1 MIISGEAGRTMII
14 SNILQKY
21 LSAIWNMD
29 SCLALPIPAQCA
41 VLLTTC
47 CGGLAPVTPL
57 SISIISRR
65 FDDAYDA
72 VTQIAML

>member
-1 MIISGEAGRTMII
+1 MI

-29 SCLALPIPAQCA
+29 SCLARPIPTQCA
-41 VLLTTC
+41 VKLTTC
-47 CGGLAPVTPL
+47 SGLAPLTTSL
-57 SISIISRR
+57 SISIMFRR
-65 FDDAYDA
+65 FDDADDA